1 MLSVSFFSYKGGAG
15 RTSLLYNTIPFI
27 AKRLNATSENPIIVI
42 DLDIDSKGLSYLIE
56 SDSAINSIDVLKGNF
71 VDEMG
76 DYKISEH
83 PFFKKLSPIGFKL
96 GLGMEKNNSVLFV
109 SANITNENNK
119 YIGKSSNFDAED
131 IDLTR
136 LYQLCSGMECKALII
151 DTPTGTQVSGKAALS
166 VSKNIVTVMRI
177 TKQFRLGTYEFL
189 RDKVNKYFNKRF
201 YIVPNAVP
209 ESEYTGFSVSNIING
224 IKTATNEI
232 VENSGRNQLNLCML
246 NDGNTGIGE
255 IQLFKFEEQ
264 NLFVKKN
271 NPLTSLSEDEE
282 QVLKQY
288 DRLAEELIKNG

>member
-177 TKQFRLGTYEFL
+177 TKQFRLGT
-189 RDKVNKYFNKRF
+189 
-201 YIVPNAVP
+201 I
-209 ESEYTGFSVSNIING
+209 
-224 IKTATNEI
+224 
-232 VENSGRNQLNLCML
+232 
-246 NDGNTGIGE
+246 
-255 IQLFKFEEQ
+255 
-264 NLFVKKN
+264 
-271 NPLTSLSEDEE
+271 
-282 QVLKQY
+282 
-288 DRLAEELIKNG
+288 